1 MDYAGKVIVITG
13 AAGGLGLALSKQFL
27 VAGARVALLDVNG
40 AAARMAVNNLLL
52 STPDRAL
59 AITCDVSDATDC
71 QHAIATVI
79 AHWGGIDVLIN
90 NAGIAHRSLLC
101 ETDLA
106 VLRRVMDINFFGA
119 VQCTQLALR
128 SLRARRGQIVVIS
141 SIAGFSPL
149 FGRTGY
155 SASKHALHGFFDSL
169 RSELEE
175 DGVDITVVCPAF
187 IATGIEHAALGGDG
201 GRATLP
207 RNATGGEMPA
217 DEMASRIFAAVS
229 RRQRL
234 CLPTPLAKLAW
245 WTSRLIPSFF
255 ARQMKRRAA
264 PPQPLN
270 N

>member
-1 MDYAGKVIVITG
+1 MNYAGKVVVITG
-13 AAGGLGLALSKQFL
+13 AADGLGLALSKQFL
-27 VAGARVALLDVNG
+27 AAGAHVALLDVNG
-40 AAARMAVNNLLL
+40 SAARMAVERLLL
-52 STPDRAL
+52 SAPRRAI

-71 QHAIATVI
+71 QHAIATVM

-101 ETDLA
+101 DTGLA
-106 VLRRVMDINFFGA
+106 VLRQVMDINFFGA
-119 VQCTQLALR
+119 VHCTQLALQ

-169 RSELEE
+169 RSEVED
-175 DGVDITVVCPAF
+175 DGVDVTIVCPAF

-207 RNATGGEMPA
+207 RNAIGGEMSA
-217 DEMASRIFAAVS
+217 DDMAARILSAVY

-234 CLPTPLAKLAW
+234 YLPTLLATLAW
-245 WTSRLIPSFF
+245 WTSRLIPAYFT
-255 ARQMKRRAA
+255 RQMKRRVA
-264 PPQPLN
+264 PN
-270 N
+270 R

>member
-1 MDYAGKVIVITG
+1 MDYTGKVVVITG

-27 VAGARVALLDVNG
+27 AAGARVALLDVDG
-40 AAARMAVNNLLL
+40 AAVRMAVNYLLF
-52 STPDRAL
+52 STPGRAL
-59 AITCDVSDATDC
+59 AVTCDVSDTTEC

-79 AHWGGIDVLIN
+79 AHWGGIDVLVN
-90 NAGIAHRSLLC
+90 NAGIAHRSLLAD
-101 ETDLA
+101 TDLA
-106 VLRRVMDINFFGA
+106 VLQRVMDVNFFGA
-119 VQCTQLALR
+119 VHCTLLALR

-169 RSELEE
+169 RSEVED
-175 DGVDITVVCPAF
+175 DGVDITIVCPAF
-187 IATGIEHAALGGDG
+187 IATGIEHAALGGNG
-201 GRATLP
+201 GQATLP
-207 RNATGGEMPA
+207 RNAIGGEMLA
-217 DEMASRIFAAVS
+217 EEMAVRILAAAS

-234 CLPTPLAKLAW
+234 FLPTSLAKLAW

-255 ARQMKRRAA
+255 ARQMKRRTA
-264 PPQPLN
+264 PSQSAN